1 MDKTRKQ
8 DVFESMLFDTLSY
21 ETTPMGG
28 RCTYSAETFIASLA
42 GELSQSEEDRLSAH
56 LLVCPS
62 CANEYARLERSLRQ
76 EEERLLTQARVPSLA
91 EQATRK
97 KHNWN
102 LLASV
107 LPIGQHATRSLLA
120 LATAALLITLAVI
133 IPLHYL
139 PGRAPA
145 IITADEQMVPKGDST
160 ITPTTEVVAELTPES
175 LVDRLDSMAGYEPW
189 RATAFVIGYLRSSG
203 VPLDSA
209 ALAFERQTTYT
220 AVESDTW
227 RTVAEK
233 TLGDAGLWPI
243 ILLLNHNRT
252 QHGEFPPAG
261 TMLRVP
267 ATQDEWKRSVHS
279 RGR

>member
-1 MDKTRKQ
+1 MEETRNR
-8 DVFESMLFDTLSY
+8 DVFESMLFETLSY

-28 RCTYSAETFIASLA
+28 RCTYSAEMFIASLA
-42 GELSQSEEDRLSAH
+42 GELNQSEEDRLSAH
-56 LLVCPS
+56 LLVCLD
-62 CANEYARLERSLRQ
+62 CAKEYARLERSLWQ
-76 EEERLLTQARVPSLA
+76 DEEKLFAQARVPSLA
-91 EQATRK
+91 EQATREK
-97 KHNWN
+97 RSWN

-107 LPIGQHATRSLLA
+107 FPIGQYGTRSLFA
-120 LATAALLITLAVI
+120 LATAALVIALAVI

-160 ITPTTEVVAELTPES
+160 IAPTTEVVAELTPES
-175 LVDRLDSMAGYEPW
+175 LVDKLDSMACYEPW

-209 ALAFERQTTYT
+209 TLAFDHQTTYT
-220 AVESDTW
+220 TVESDTW
-227 RTVAEK
+227 QTVAEK
-233 TLGDAGLWPI
+233 TLGDASLWPI
-243 ILLLNHNRT
+243 IVLLNHNRT

-267 ATQDEWKRSVHS
+267 ATQDGSK
-279 RGR
+279 

>member
-1 MDKTRKQ
+1 MNETRKQ

-42 GELSQSEEDRLSAH
+42 GDLNQSEEDRLSAH

-62 CANEYARLERSLRQ
+62 CADEYARLERSLRQ

-91 EQATRK
+91 ERAARK
-97 KHNWN
+97 KRNWS
-102 LLASV
+102 LLASAF
-107 LPIGQHATRSLLA
+107 PIGQYGTRSLLV
-120 LATAALLITLAVI
+120 LVTAALLITLAVI

-160 ITPTTEVVAELTPES
+160 TAPTTEVVAEFTPES

-203 VPLDSA
+203 VPLHSA

-220 AVESDTW
+220 AVGSDTW
-227 RTVAEK
+227 RTVAQK
-233 TLGDAGLWPI
+233 TLGDADLWPI
-243 ILLLNHNRT
+243 IILLNHNRT

-279 RGR
+279 RGQ